1 MSQKKHV
8 RCVELMIY
16 NSYPRNK
23 MECLTNFFSF
33 LISAFQCY
41 NQLES
46 YSPMAGDIDRDPVD
60 PVGEGV
66 GLMA

>member
-1 MSQKKHV
+1 MMYK
-8 RCVELMIY
+8 L
-16 NSYPRNK
+16 
-23 MECLTNFFSF
+23 L
-33 LISAFQCY
+33 
-41 NQLES
+41 QLFNRIFNII